1 MVKGISRQ
9 VIVVDAPETKLF
21 EQAIFILRDGSP
33 AVTDEM
39 LLKEA
44 DYLLRA
50 ASAGKRRIKRIA
62 GPIWAFGGALL
73 TAMAWIITVIC

>member
-9 VIVVDAPETKLF
+9 VIVVQSPDTNLF
-21 EQAIFILRDGSP
+21 EQAIFILKENAE

-44 DYLLRA
+44 KGLINSHKHKHFHKVLWTCCGA
-50 ASAGKRRIKRIA
+50 VFTGA
-62 GPIWAFGGALL
+62 IWLFTIFL
-73 TAMAWIITVIC
+73 